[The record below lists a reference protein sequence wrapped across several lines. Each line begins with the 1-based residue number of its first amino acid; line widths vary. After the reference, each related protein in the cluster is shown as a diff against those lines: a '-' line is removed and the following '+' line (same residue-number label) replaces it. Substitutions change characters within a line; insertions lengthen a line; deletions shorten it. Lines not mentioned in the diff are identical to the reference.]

1 MSLLDAL
8 PGEAEDDGLPRYRQ
22 KPRPIGF
29 ELTYTLDGTN
39 LLVDSQRKLNTVLV
53 GEIEQVR
60 FTFKPGNIAST
71 GFITRLRLKD
81 GKTMSIGDISWR
93 SMVEIERGGER
104 YVNFIAALSEAIAKA
119 NPKAVFV
126 AGKPPLAW
134 LVFAAVA
141 AGSVALMVFFTW
153 RAFMQGAT
161 GAMGI
166 GVLLSAIASWQMWP
180 MVKLNRP
187 MALRTGEVPAHLM
200 PVVAGTAPGADPGVS
215 AR

>member
-1 MSLLDAL
+1 MSLLDVL

-29 ELTYTLDGTN
+29 DLIYTLDGTN
-39 LLVDSQRKLNTVLV
+39 LLVDSQRKVNTVPV
-53 GEIEQVR
+53 GEIEHVR
-60 FTFKPGNIAST
+60 FTFKPGNITST

-81 GKTMSIGDISWR
+81 GKTISIGDISWR
-93 SMVEIERGGER
+93 SLVEIERGGER
-104 YVNFIAALSEAIAKA
+104 YVSFIAALSAAIAKS

-126 AGKPPLAW
+126 AGKPPLVW

-166 GVLLSAIASWQMWP
+166 GVLLSAIALWQMWP

-187 MALRTGEVPAHLM
+187 MSLRTGEVPVHLM
-200 PVVAGTAPGADPGVS
+200 PVVAAGARSEVS
-215 AR
+215 GS

>member
-8 PGEAEDDGLPRYRQ
+8 PGESKDDGLPRYRQ

-39 LLVDSQRKLNTVLV
+39 LLVDSQRKINIVPAS
-53 GEIEQVR
+53 EIEQVR

-104 YVNFIAALSEAIAKA
+104 YVNFIAALSEAIARA

-126 AGKPPLAW
+126 AGKPPLVW

-166 GVLLSAIASWQMWP
+166 GVLLSAIAFWQMWP

-200 PVVAGTAPGADPGVS
+200 PVVAGAAPGSDPGAS